1 LQPIA
6 VHGAACAG
14 AAALV
19 CRALSGHHALAV
31 VAAWWFSVL
40 LCFAM
45 LRVTGLDVHE
55 VSAECV
61 TLIAEADCP
70 SVLCCLVD
78 S

>member
-1 LQPIA
+1 MLQPIA

-45 LRVTGLDVHE
+45 LRVTGLDVRE

-61 TLIAEADCP
+61 TE
-70 SVLCCLVD
+70 
-78 S
+78 